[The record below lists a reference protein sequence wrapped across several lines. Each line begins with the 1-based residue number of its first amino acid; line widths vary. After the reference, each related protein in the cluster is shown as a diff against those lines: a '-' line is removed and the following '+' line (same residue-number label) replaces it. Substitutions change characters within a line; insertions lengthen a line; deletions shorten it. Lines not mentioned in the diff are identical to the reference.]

1 MIFGRQSLIRK
12 LIRDFRNGPFFRF
25 KVELSAL
32 KRRAMPGMT
41 VIGITGS
48 SAKTTT
54 TGILRHILMQDHKV
68 TGNIEDNAISATA
81 RAIRQAPVGTRFA
94 ILEIA
99 AGNEPSIRTVTR
111 MARPDI
117 AIITMIRLEHA
128 SAYRTT
134 EAIAK
139 EKGHLLEGLRP
150 GGLAIM
156 NADDEVVMSMA
167 ARTSARVVTFGESV
181 NADYRAR
188 NISVDLAD
196 GLRMR
201 ITGCGHDFEVTSQ
214 LFGRHLFLPVLAAVA
229 CALELGLDPHTVR
242 AAVGSYRG
250 LVDRCGVIRVEDGP
264 VFLMETWKAPAHSMR
279 LPMDTLASVTATRK
293 TIVIGQISDYRGNSK
308 KPYKEAVVQ
317 ASTVAD
323 RVFTVGSSSRRIA
336 ASAAGPDTEHADF
349 SRVQDLVR
357 HLQQTAI
364 PGEVILL
371 KSSNNLHLERVALAF
386 KTDVQCWADECGQQM
401 NCFDCRLHGVAFPD
415 QPGASRERKKLRE
428 KFQYAEHLRINR

>member
-1 MIFGRQSLIRK
+1 MIFGRHSLIRK

-25 KVELSAL
+25 KVELSTL

-41 VIGITGS
+41 VIGVTGS

-54 TGILRHILMQDHKV
+54 TGILRHILTQDHKV

-111 MARPDI
+111 IARPDI

-128 SAYRTT
+128 SAYRSM
-134 EAIAK
+134 EAIAE

-156 NADDEVVMSMA
+156 NADDEMVMSMA
-167 ARTSARVVTFGESV
+167 ARTSARVITFGESM

-201 ITGCGHDFEVTSQ
+201 ITGGGHDFEVTSQ

-229 CALELGLDPHTVR
+229 CALELGLDPDSVR
-242 AAVGSYRG
+242 DAVGSYRG
-250 LVDRCGVIRVEDGP
+250 LVDRCGVIRVDDGP

-279 LPMDTLASVTATRK
+279 LPMDTLEAVEATRK

-308 KPYKEAVVQ
+308 KPYREAVAQ

-323 RVFTVGSSSRRIA
+323 RVFTVGSSSRRITG
-336 ASAAGPDTEHADF
+336 SMAGPGTEYAHFAG
-349 SRVQDLVR
+349 VQDLFQ
-357 HLQQTAI
+357 HLQLTAI
-364 PGEVILL
+364 AGEAIVL
-371 KSSNNLHLERVALAF
+371 KSSRNLHLERVALAF
-386 KTDVQCWADECGQQM
+386 KTDVQCWAEDCGQET
-401 NCFDCRLHGVAFPD
+401 NCLDCGLHGVAFHE
-415 QPGASRERKKLRE
+415 QPSASRERKKLRE
-428 KFQYAEHLRINR
+428 KLQYADHLGITG